1 MWGLVELAK
10 LLYHVLMEPYSIH
23 ISESQVSISG
33 RVRGADA
40 KDMIKKQLGEL
51 ASNQPVFMDLQTGQ
65 IKSKKAP
72 KEKSPLQISLQGLK
86 LLPKKFLDSCCCCC
100 CDFWGFPGY
109 RTYNRTKIILPTV
122 IIYSISPKGQDHD
135 QRDSQAVGRDFGQQ
149 CAEFR

>member
-65 IKSKKAP
+65 ITSKKAP
-72 KEKSPLQISLQGLK
+72 KEKSPLQISLQGLN
-86 LLPKKFLDSCCCCC
+86 KKFLDSCC

-122 IIYSISPKGQDHD
+122 IIHSISPKGQDHD